1 MTSLKA
7 CARGWKTGS
16 TGTRTDVALAR
27 DIVASYRRPG
37 DVVRRRLGSSE
48 RAEARA
54 LITVFLACFLIFV
67 AQWPRL
73 SRDSFLTGQELQP
86 MLGGALLAW
95 IFIVP
100 LALYG
105 LAGLTHFVARRI
117 GGHAT
122 YTEARMALFWALLA
136 ASPLWLLWG
145 LVAGFVG
152 PGPALD
158 VVGIVAL
165 LAFLGVWA
173 GGLYSV
179 ERG

>member
-1 MTSLKA
+1 M
-7 CARGWKTGS
+7 
-16 TGTRTDVALAR
+16 ALAN

-37 DVVRRRLGSSE
+37 EVLRRRLGPPE

-54 LITVFLACFLIFV
+54 LVTVMLACFLIFV

-73 SRDSFLTGQELQP
+73 SREAALTGQELNMLLAGA
-86 MLGGALLAW
+86 MLGWLFVA
-95 IFIVP
+95 P
-100 LALYG
+100 LVLYG
-105 LAGLTHFVARRI
+105 IAGVSHLVARSV

-136 ASPLWLLWG
+136 AAPLWLFWG

-158 VVGIVAL
+158 AVGILAL
-165 LAFLGVWA
+165 LAFLGLWA
-173 GGLYSV
+173 GGLYAV
-179 ERG
+179 ERA

>member
-1 MTSLKA
+1 M
-7 CARGWKTGS
+7 
-16 TGTRTDVALAR
+16 ALAN

-37 DVVRRRLGSSE
+37 EIVRRRLGARD

-54 LITVFLACFLIFV
+54 LMTVFTACFLIFV

-73 SRDSFLTGQELQP
+73 SREAYLTGQELQL
-86 MLGGALLAW
+86 MLGGALLGW
-95 IFIVP
+95 IFIAP

-105 LAGLTHFVARRI
+105 VAGLTHFIVRRM
-117 GGHAT
+117 GGQAS
-122 YTEARMALFWALLA
+122 YTEARMALFWGLLA

-152 PGPALD
+152 PGSALD
-158 VVGIVAL
+158 AVGIIAL
-165 LAFLGVWA
+165 LAFVGIWTA
-173 GGLYSV
+173 GLYSV